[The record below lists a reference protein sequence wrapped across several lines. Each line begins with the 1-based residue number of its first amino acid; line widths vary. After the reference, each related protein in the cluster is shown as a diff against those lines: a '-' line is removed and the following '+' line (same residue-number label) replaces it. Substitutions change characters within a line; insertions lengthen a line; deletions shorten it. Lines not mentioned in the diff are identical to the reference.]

1 MTSNSAGS
9 ASRSP
14 VPLDREALNLVRF
27 SASRLTHLADD
38 FIRRL
43 HQDIGVLS
51 PRLTLSMADQGW
63 PFCVR
68 MAQSVIWVAL
78 TDEPPGVVVDVLRQ
92 VGMDNWHDGFPDAE
106 YVNVVHA
113 LVRAIRGLTESDW
126 ITSMASAWISCFQWM
141 QPHLLAGAKQA
152 AAEYAFGSGPPTAP
166 PRAHQAGPALGKA
179 PPPPPAGVQAN
190 GRQVSRSRDPLDD
203 EVGYGQIMVSMT
215 LSSRRDRPHP

>member
-1 MTSNSAGS
+1 M
-9 ASRSP
+9 
-14 VPLDREALNLVRF
+14 PLDQEALNLVRF

-51 PRLTLSMADQGW
+51 PRLTVSMADQGW

-68 MAQSVIWVAL
+68 MAQAVIWVAL
-78 TDEPPGVVVDVLRQ
+78 TDEPPGVVVDVLRE
-92 VGMDNWHDGFPDAE
+92 VGMDNWHEGFPDAE

-113 LVRAIRGLTESDW
+113 LVRAIRGLVESDW

-152 AAEYAFGSGPPTAP
+152 AAEYAFASGPPT
-166 PRAHQAGPALGKA
+166 GS
-179 PPPPPAGVQAN
+179 PPAHRAQLASANEPPAAPAARPPN
-190 GRQVSRSRDPLDD
+190 GRQVGGRSRNPLDDEDD

-215 LSSRRDRPHP
+215 LSSRRERQHP